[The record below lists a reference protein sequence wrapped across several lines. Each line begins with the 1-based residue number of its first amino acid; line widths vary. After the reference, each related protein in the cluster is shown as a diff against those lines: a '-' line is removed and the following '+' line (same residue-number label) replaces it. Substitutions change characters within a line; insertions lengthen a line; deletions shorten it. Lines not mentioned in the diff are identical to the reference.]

1 MLEKMVSWGVAAEG
15 GGWVGV
21 SGPLFNTTTA
31 LDLMIIRFNHDYHA
45 KLYIL

>member
-15 GGWVGV
+15 GMGGGGL

-45 KLYIL
+45 